1 MKIIV
6 ALALR
11 ASGQWSLSLLIYRVI
26 ALNCVDDKNALY
38 LRFATYY
45 QFKRIVLFDTLLEI
59 SEREKLKTEEDRAA
73 EEVKQRAAAAD
84 ASEEET
90 AKREEEER
98 QKGCDTPEILAV
110 LAHELGHWSLNHVL
124 KNIVISEIHIFLM
137 FALFG

>member
-1 MKIIV
+1 MLPSRHERLEFV
-6 ALALR
+6 SLR
-11 ASGQWSLSLLIYRVI
+11 INRVM
-26 ALNCVDDKNALY
+26 ALNCVDDTKALY
-38 LRFATYY
+38 SRSASYS
-45 QFKRIVLFDTLLEI
+45 QFKRIVLFDTLLEV

-73 EEVKQRAAAAD
+73 EEEKQRAAAAAD

-90 AKREEEER
+90 AKREKEEAEER

>member
-1 MKIIV
+1 M
-6 ALALR
+6 
-11 ASGQWSLSLLIYRVI
+11 
-26 ALNCVDDKNALY
+26 
-38 LRFATYY
+38 
-45 QFKRIVLFDTLLEI
+45 LFDTLLEE
-59 SEREKLKTEEDRAA
+59 SEREKLKTEEDKAA
-73 EEVKQRAAAAD
+73 EEEKQRAAAAAD

-90 AKREEEER
+90 AKREKEEAEER